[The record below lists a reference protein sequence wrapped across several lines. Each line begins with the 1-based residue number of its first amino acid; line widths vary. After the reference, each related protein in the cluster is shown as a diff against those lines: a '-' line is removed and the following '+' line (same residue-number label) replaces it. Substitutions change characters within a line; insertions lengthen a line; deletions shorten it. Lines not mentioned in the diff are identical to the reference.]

1 MPILI
6 LMMGIPGSG
15 KSTIANKLKGFNDAY
30 ISRDEVRFGML
41 KDGEPYFSKENQVMD
56 AFVGLIDNALQMNKR
71 FVFADATHLN
81 RASRAKLLN
90 RLKNKPEQIWVCYV
104 KVPLHIALQRNS
116 LRTGRS
122 LVPEESI
129 RQMHDAIGYPTKEEG
144 IFGVFEVDEN
154 GMINIDNIKIFGK
167 ENKYEF

>member
-1 MPILI
+1 MSVLI

-15 KSTIANKLKGFNDAY
+15 KTTIANRLKGFNDAY
-30 ISRDEVRFGML
+30 ISRDEVRFSML
-41 KDGEPYFSKENQVMD
+41 KDGEPYFSKENQVID

-81 RASRAKLLN
+81 RGSRAKLLN

-104 KVPLHIALQRNS
+104 KVPLDIALQRNS
-116 LRTGRS
+116 TRTGRA

-129 RQMHDAIGYPTKEEG
+129 KQMYNSLDYPKKEEG
-144 IFGVFEVDEN
+144 IFGVFEVDED